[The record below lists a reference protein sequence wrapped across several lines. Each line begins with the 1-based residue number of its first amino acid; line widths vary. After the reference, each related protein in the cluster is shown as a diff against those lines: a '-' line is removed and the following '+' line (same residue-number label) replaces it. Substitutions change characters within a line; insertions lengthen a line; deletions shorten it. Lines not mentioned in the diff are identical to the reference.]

1 MKELRMPPRLFFA
14 LALTL
19 APIAARAAP
28 PARDPDWPCPQIL
41 VAKLSPANYWSGPLA
56 QAAADW
62 HAEPKLAD
70 LIDAV
75 SPRGVA
81 TAAGTSRLA
90 AFADQVPQD
99 ARARVLPLL
108 FAGLVDRTNEE
119 RDVIITRIKELGARQ
134 RALAKRIEADEARLQ
149 QLPEN
154 ATGDT
159 AAERAGIIERHD
171 LLVRSYHDIGA
182 TLGYACQ
189 VPSDLDARLG
199 AYAQTLAARLPAA
212 HQ

>member
-1 MKELRMPPRLFFA
+1 MKEPRASPRLFFA

-19 APIAARAAP
+19 APIAAGAAP

-41 VAKLSPANYWSGPLA
+41 VTKLSPATYWSGPAA
-56 QAAADW
+56 QAGADW
-62 HAEPKLAD
+62 HADATLAD
-70 LIDAV
+70 LVTAI
-75 SPRGVA
+75 SPRDVSVTDG
-81 TAAGTSRLA
+81 TAKLA

-108 FAGLVDRTNEE
+108 FAGLVDQTNEE
-119 RDVIITRIKELGARQ
+119 RGAVIARIKELGARQ
-134 RALAKRIEADEARLQ
+134 RSLAKRIATDEARLQ
-149 QLPEN
+149 QLPES
-154 ATGDT
+154 ATGDA
-159 AAERAGIIERHD
+159 AAERAGITERHD

-212 HQ
+212 H